1 MTMINSADISGR
13 FSLDAQSLDKLRLQS
28 RKEPGKA
35 LETVARQF
43 EGVFLN
49 MLMKSMREA
58 SPQDGLFDSDQTR
71 FYTEMFDRQLSQK
84 LSSGKGIGL
93 ADMMVKQL
101 SRASGQVV
109 QAEIIA
115 AEGQPAAVALN
126 QTQKPVDLHIPPVL
140 LKRASKSSSSIDS
153 SIPPAVTGSPAQ
165 APMPVDSRSLSSA
178 PDQPKDAGNA
188 QKAFVDGIWPHAA
201 NAAKELGVAPHFL
214 VGQAA
219 LESGWGRAEIRGA
232 DGKTSH
238 NLFGIKAGADWHGDV
253 VETMTTEY
261 VDGVAR
267 KGTALFRAYPSYA
280 EAFSD
285 YAGLLRNNP
294 RYAAVLENGRD
305 AAGFAG
311 ALQRSGYATDPLYAD
326 KLTRIVNSSVMRQA
340 LAG

>member
-1 MTMINSADISGR
+1 MINSADISGR

-28 RKEPGKA
+28 RQEPGKA

-49 MLMKSMREA
+49 MLMKSMRDA

-71 FYTEMFDRQLSQK
+71 FYTEMFDRQLAQK
-84 LSSGKGIGL
+84 LSTGKGIGL

-101 SRASGQVV
+101 SRSTGQVV
-109 QAEIIA
+109 QAENIA
-115 AEGQPAAVALN
+115 AEGQSAAVALN
-126 QTQKPVDLHIPPVL
+126 QTQQPVDLHTPPPRLNRSKAQASVDLRTSPSVL
-140 LKRASKSSSSIDS
+140 DGSVPSPIDS
-153 SIPPAVTGSPAQ
+153 RLP
-165 APMPVDSRSLSSA
+165 SSA
-178 PDQPKDAGNA
+178 PDHSKELGKA
-188 QKAFVDGIWPHAA
+188 QKAFVDSIWPHAA
-201 NAAKELGVAPHFL
+201 NAGKELGVAPHFL

-219 LESGWGRAEIRGA
+219 LESGWGKGEIRGA
-232 DGKTSH
+232 DGKSSH
-238 NLFGIKAGADWHGDV
+238 NLFNIKAGSSWHGDV
-253 VETMTTEY
+253 VETTTTEY

-280 EAFSD
+280 EAFND
-285 YAGLLRNNP
+285 YAKLMRDNP

-326 KLTRIVNSSVMRQA
+326 KLTRIVNSSAMRLA
-340 LAG
+340 LVG